1 MDVGGKKAWFRYQG
15 RPYSA
20 LGAFVSKK
28 ELTAVILMSKK
39 IVKEVGHGWADRMDS
54 RENFRRNVQ

>member
-1 MDVGGKKAWFRYQG
+1 MYGGKKSVVPLQG
-15 RPYSA
+15 LFLQP
-20 LGAFVSKK
+20 LGAFVPKK

-54 RENFRRNVQ
+54 REDFRRNVQ